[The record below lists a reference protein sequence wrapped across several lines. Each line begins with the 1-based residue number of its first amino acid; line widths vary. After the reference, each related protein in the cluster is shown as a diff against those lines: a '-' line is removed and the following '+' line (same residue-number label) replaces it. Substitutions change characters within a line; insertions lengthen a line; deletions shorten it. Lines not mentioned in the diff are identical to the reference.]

1 MARSRVVVIGVAVA
15 MGLLGVLGASSG
27 AVAAEPKPKVV
38 GYYANWETYNGPAGQ
53 VKRLQTSGAAGRLT
67 HVIYAFGAVK
77 NGRCAIGD
85 AYADY
90 QQKFTAR
97 QSVSGKADLSTQKVA
112 GNFNQLRQL
121 KKKHPKLRVLWSFG
135 GGEGSGGFGQA
146 TRDPAAF
153 ARSCHTLVEDK
164 RWADVF
170 DGIDIDWEYPND
182 CNVTCDTSGYNSYPT
197 LIKAVRK
204 AFGKDLVTSAIT
216 GDASPGGS
224 FWSANYAQGVKY
236 LSWVMPMSYDYHGSW
251 EPQGPTAPHSP
262 LGTYPSATSKG
273 YDTKTVIAALKG
285 RGVPSRKILLGVPFY
300 GRGWTGVTQTRPGG
314 TATGP
319 AKGTEETGIEGYD
332 VLIKTCPP
340 TGTVAGT
347 AYARCGDNWWT
358 YDTPKT
364 IAGKMLYAKHQ
375 KLGGGFFW
383 DFSGDT
389 AKAALTKAMAK
400 GLK

>member
-1 MARSRVVVIGVAVA
+1 M
-15 MGLLGVLGASSG
+15 
-27 AVAAEPKPKVV
+27 
-38 GYYANWETYNGPAGQ
+38 
-53 VKRLQTSGAAGRLT
+53 
-67 HVIYAFGAVK
+67 
-77 NGRCAIGD
+77 
-85 AYADY
+85 
-90 QQKFTAR
+90 
-97 QSVSGKADLSTQKVA
+97 
-112 GNFNQLRQL
+112 
-121 KKKHPKLRVLWSFG
+121 
-135 GGEGSGGFGQA
+135 
-146 TRDPAAF
+146 
-153 ARSCHTLVEDK
+153 
-164 RWADVF
+164 
-170 DGIDIDWEYPND
+170 
-182 CNVTCDTSGYNSYPT
+182 
-197 LIKAVRK
+197 
-204 AFGKDLVTSAIT
+204 TSAIT

-236 LSWVMPMSYDYHGSW
+236 LSWVMPMSYDYHAAGNTGPDCSALAAGHLP
-251 EPQGPTAPHSP
+251 ERHVQGVRHQD
-262 LGTYPSATSKG
+262 GHRC
-273 YDTKTVIAALKG
+273 LKG

-400 GLK
+400 G